1 MLRAPSPIK
10 PCALSPLAY
19 ERGMAGIPRFS
30 PSAAWDDVGAALRGE
45 TRLLAAIAGVFFL
58 LPTVLLGLVMPNM
71 EAVTSFAEMFALVRP
86 HLHWLLLASLV
97 QYVGQLAIMVLLLSR
112 ERPTVGAAIGEGFRL
127 LPFYFLLTVCTN
139 IAIGLG
145 LLLLI
150 VPGLWL
156 LARLSA
162 SGPVLV
168 AESARWPFPAIAR
181 SFALTK
187 GSALRIFA
195 FLFIVGVIYLLISL
209 VARFVLG
216 ALFGAV
222 GLGMADG
229 ETGAALLAILLGV
242 VSAAGI
248 TIFTLMGV
256 AIYRQLAAEP
266 RAARV
271 FG

>member
-1 MLRAPSPIK
+1 
-10 PCALSPLAY
+10 
-19 ERGMAGIPRFS
+19 MATTPRFS
-30 PSAAWDDVGAALRGE
+30 PSAAWDEVGAILRGE
-45 TRLLAAIAGVFFL
+45 TRLLIAIAGVFFL
-58 LPTVLLGLVMPNM
+58 LPTVLLGLVMPDM
-71 EAVTSFAEMFALVRP
+71 EAVTSFTEMFALLRP

-97 QYVGQLAIMVLLLSR
+97 QYIGQLAIMVLLLSP
-112 ERPTVGAAIGEGFRL
+112 ERSTVGAAIGEGFRL
-127 LPFYFLLTVCTN
+127 LPYYFLLTVCAN

-168 AESARWPFPAIAR
+168 AEPARWPFPVIAR
-181 SFALTK
+181 SFALTR

-222 GLGMADG
+222 GLGMG
-229 ETGAALLAILLGV
+229 EAEAGATLLSILLGIV
-242 VSAAGI
+242 NAAGI
-248 TIFTLMGV
+248 TVFTLMGV

-266 RAARV
+266 RAERV